1 MRRFDVIVLTFI
13 TVVLV
18 AALTVISWRTLV
30 TAEGI
35 LLPALDRKAEVVG
48 RSISQLVAQAD
59 KYGMR
64 LDDLVGVDAV
74 FETALGESAEFG
86 TLALLDPGG
95 RVLVLSTRNT
105 AAGQPLRGLDG
116 LPVGMRYVALPI
128 VSNGHELGRV
138 AIGIPDTVIEAF
150 VLDLWLDV
158 AVVLLV
164 SVLVTLE
171 LIAFAFAMGAGSSL
185 RAIGQRLDSL
195 RRGDLSRHHQPPPG
209 GGRLGEIVAGID
221 RRITALR
228 MRQKELRE
236 AAFERRDVD
245 AMVEL
250 DAVDRKFR
258 LTRER
263 VEPPLR
269 VFAVRAPLFLF
280 FFAEE
285 MTRPFLPTFIGEVAG
300 TIPGL
305 SREMVIS
312 LPIVLFMLIVA
323 GLQPWLNGLTERI
336 GRGRALRL
344 GATAAVAGFVGT
356 AVAADLWQILAFRSL
371 TAVGYAAVFVSA
383 QGYIIDNTGGLN
395 RARGLAL
402 LVTSI
407 MVAALCGPLIGG
419 IFADRIGIR
428 LTFVVS
434 AALSLTAVMTA
445 RLALADDGP
454 TRSERLVNVSFRDV
468 MRVVLRPTMG
478 LLLIGCA
485 FPAKLILAALVFFM
499 VPLVLSDEG
508 FDQAAIGRVLM
519 LYALAM
525 LVFVPFVSRISQ
537 VQNRRPALV
546 VVGGLVAATAVVH
559 PFLWPEPWGAAAAV
573 LQLGIAQALS
583 ITPQSAL
590 VGDIGRRVAP
600 EISEGT
606 LYGVFRVIERAG
618 NAVGPLLA
626 AWLLGGFGQAPTL
639 VVLGVVVAVGALL
652 FLLSVVADS
661 RAASPIVI
669 QRNRP
674 AAGA

>member
-1 MRRFDVIVLTFI
+1 MRRFDVIVLTCI

-18 AALTVISWRTLV
+18 AALATISWRTLV

-48 RSISQLVAQAD
+48 RSLSQLVALAD
-59 KYGMR
+59 RYGMD

-74 FETALGESAEFG
+74 FQTALAESAEFG
-86 TLALLDPGG
+86 ALALLDPGG
-95 RVLVLSTRNT
+95 RVIALAMRNT
-105 AAGQPLRGLDG
+105 SSGEPLRGLDG

-128 VSNGHELGRV
+128 ASANGEDLGRV
-138 AIGIPDTVIEAF
+138 AIGIPDTVTEAF

-195 RRGDLSRHHQPPPG
+195 RRGDLARHHQQPPG
-209 GGRLGEIVAGID
+209 GGRLGEIVTGID
-221 RRITALR
+221 RRIAALR
-228 MRQKELRE
+228 VRQRELRE
-236 AAFERRDVD
+236 VAFEKRDAE

-250 DAVDRKFR
+250 DAIDRKFR

-285 MTRPFLPTFIGEVAG
+285 MTRPFLPTFIGEVAS
-300 TIPGL
+300 TVPGL

-323 GLQPWLNGLTERI
+323 LLQPWLNGVTERI

-344 GATAAVAGFVGT
+344 GATAAVVGFVGT
-356 AVAADLWQILAFRSL
+356 ALAADLWQILAFRSL

-383 QGYIIDNTGGLN
+383 QGYIIDHTGGLN

-428 LTFVVS
+428 LTFIVS
-434 AALSLTAVMTA
+434 AALSLAAVMTA
-445 RLALADDGP
+445 RLALSDDVGQAN
-454 TRSERLVNVSFRDV
+454 RRLASVSFRDV
-468 MRVVLRPTMG
+468 MKVVLRPTMG

-485 FPAKLILAALVFFM
+485 LPAKLILAGLVFFM

-525 LVFVPFVSRISQ
+525 LVLVPLVSRISQ
-537 VQNRRPALV
+537 VPNRRPTLV
-546 VVGGLVAATAVVH
+546 ILGGLLAASAVIH

-573 LQLGIAQALS
+573 LQLGVAQALS

-606 LYGVFRVIERAG
+606 LYGVFRVIERIG
-618 NAVGPLLA
+618 NAIGPLLA
-626 AWLLGGFGQAPTL
+626 AWLLGGFGQGMTL
-639 VVLGVVVAVGALL
+639 TVLGTVVAAGAVL
-652 FLLSVVADS
+652 FAAAVLADS
-661 RAASPIVI
+661 RGPEPVAVE
-669 QRNRP
+669 R
-674 AAGA
+674 G

>member
-1 MRRFDVIVLTFI
+1 MRRFDVIVLTCI

-18 AALTVISWRTLV
+18 AALAAISWRTLV

-48 RSISQLVAQAD
+48 RSLSQLVAQAD
-59 KYGMR
+59 RYGMT
-64 LDDLVGVDAV
+64 LQDLVGVDAV
-74 FETALGESAEFG
+74 FETALAESAEFG

-95 RVLVLSTRNT
+95 RVVALAMRNT
-105 AAGQPLRGLDG
+105 SSGEPLRGLDG

-128 VSNGHELGRV
+128 TSAGGEDLGRV
-138 AIGIPDTVIEAF
+138 AIGIPDTVTEAF

-195 RRGDLSRHHQPPPG
+195 RRGDLARHHQQPPG
-209 GGRLGEIVAGID
+209 GGRLGEIVTGID

-228 MRQKELRE
+228 LRQKELRE
-236 AAFERRDVD
+236 TAAEREDVE

-250 DAVDRKFR
+250 DAIDRKFR

-285 MTRPFLPTFIGEVAG
+285 MTRPFLPTFIGEVAS
-300 TIPGL
+300 TVPGL

-323 GLQPWLNGLTERI
+323 VLQPWLNGVTERI

-344 GATAAVAGFVGT
+344 GATAAVVGFVGT
-356 AVAADLWQILAFRSL
+356 ALAADLWQILAFRSL

-383 QGYIIDNTGGLN
+383 QGYIIDHTGGLN

-419 IFADRIGIR
+419 LFADRIGIR
-428 LTFVVS
+428 LTFMVS
-434 AALSLTAVMTA
+434 AALSLAAVMTA
-445 RLALADDGP
+445 RLALSDDTGR
-454 TRSERLVNVSFRDV
+454 TTHRLTGVSFRDIV
-468 MRVVLRPTMG
+468 SVVLRPTMG

-485 FPAKLILAALVFFM
+485 LPAKLILAGLVFFM

-508 FDQAAIGRVLM
+508 FDQSAIGRVLM

-525 LVFVPFVSRISQ
+525 LVLVPLVSRISQ
-537 VQNRRPALV
+537 VQNRRPTLV
-546 VVGGLVAATAVVH
+546 IVGGLLAASAVIH

-573 LQLGIAQALS
+573 LQLGVAQALS

-606 LYGVFRVIERAG
+606 LYGVFRVIERIG
-618 NAVGPLLA
+618 NAIGPLLA
-626 AWLLGGFGQAPTL
+626 AWLLGGFGQGMTL
-639 VVLGVVVAVGALL
+639 SVLGAVVAVGALL
-652 FLLSVVADS
+652 FAIAVVADA
-661 RAASPIVI
+661 RGPSPVAIE
-669 QRNRP
+669 R
-674 AAGA
+674 G

>member
-1 MRRFDVIVLTFI
+1 MRRFDVIVLTCI

-18 AALTVISWRTLV
+18 TALVAISWRTLV
-30 TAEGI
+30 TAESI

-48 RSISQLVAQAD
+48 RSLSQLVAQAD
-59 KYGMR
+59 RYGM
-64 LDDLVGVDAV
+64 DMEDLVGVDAV
-74 FETALGESAEFG
+74 FQTALSESAEFG
-86 TLALLDPGG
+86 ALALLDPGG
-95 RVLVLSTRNT
+95 RVIALAIRNT
-105 AAGQPLRGLDG
+105 VAGEPLRGLDG

-128 VSNGHELGRV
+128 SSATGENLGRV
-138 AIGIPDTVIEAF
+138 AIGIPDTVTEAF
-150 VLDLWLDV
+150 VLDLWLDI

-195 RRGDLSRHHQPPPG
+195 RRGDLARHHHPPPG
-209 GGRLGEIVAGID
+209 GGRLGEIVIGID

-228 MRQKELRE
+228 LRQKELRE
-236 AAFERRDVD
+236 AAFERRDAE

-250 DAVDRKFR
+250 DAIDRKFR

-263 VEPPLR
+263 IEPPLR

-285 MTRPFLPTFIGEVAG
+285 MTRPFLPTFIGGVAS
-300 TIPGL
+300 TVPGL

-323 GLQPWLNGLTERI
+323 LLQPWLNGITERI

-344 GATAAVAGFVGT
+344 GATAAVVGFVGT
-356 AVAADLWQILAFRSL
+356 ALAADLWQILAFRSL

-383 QGYIIDNTGGLN
+383 QGYIIDHTGGLN

-428 LTFVVS
+428 LTFMVS
-434 AALSLTAVMTA
+434 AALSLAAVMTA
-445 RLALADDGP
+445 RLALSDDAGK
-454 TRSERLVNVSFRDV
+454 TTERLVSVSIRDV

-485 FPAKLILAALVFFM
+485 LPAKLMLAGLVFFM
-499 VPLVLSDEG
+499 MPLVLSDEG
-508 FDQAAIGRVLM
+508 FDPSAIGRVLM

-525 LVFVPFVSRISQ
+525 LLLVPFVSRISQ
-537 VQNRRPALV
+537 VQNRRPMLV
-546 VVGGLVAATAVVH
+546 ILGGLLAATAVAH

-573 LQLGIAQALS
+573 LQLGVAQALS

-590 VGDIGRRVAP
+590 VGDIGRRIAP
-600 EISEGT
+600 EIPEGT
-606 LYGVFRVIERAG
+606 LYGVFRFIERIG
-618 NAVGPLLA
+618 NAIGPLLA
-626 AWLLGGFGQAPTL
+626 AWLLGVYGQEMTL
-639 VVLGVVVAVGALL
+639 SVLGAVVAVGAVL
-652 FLLSVVADS
+652 FAFAVFADA
-661 RAASPIVI
+661 RGPSPVVI
-669 QRNRP
+669 QR
-674 AAGA
+674 G